1 MKWVTATKAGTNNER
16 LVTQPMGQIK
26 EKYRMRGLKNH
37 GPPDIGPAGLMTGLR
52 QACQPV
58 LQAWAMTRK
67 GREYVG
73 NLIQGLVIKPMNRVA
88 RRPAR

>member
-1 MKWVTATKAGTNNER
+1 
-16 LVTQPMGQIK
+16 
-26 EKYRMRGLKNH
+26 
-37 GPPDIGPAGLMTGLR
+37 
-52 QACQPV
+52 
-58 LQAWAMTRK
+58 MTRK